1 MEAEPKSPN
10 FTWPGSVSRMLP
22 ALTSLQGGKKKN
34 QWGGDGEDLWGGDGE
49 DLWGGDREKSWM
61 RDDEDGM
68 GHGADVGES
77 ECLAYHGAHEGQS

>member
-34 QWGGDGEDLWGGDGE
+34 QWGGDGE

>member
-34 QWGGDGEDLWGGDGE
+34 Q
-49 DLWGGDREKSWM
+49 
-61 RDDEDGM
+61 
-68 GHGADVGES
+68 
-77 ECLAYHGAHEGQS
+77 

>member
-34 QWGGDGEDLWGGDGE
+34 QCGGDGE

-77 ECLAYHGAHEGQS
+77 ECLACHGAHEGQS